1 MTAEKILYIG
11 KIKKLSLILGGLL
24 FAAFSFFFLVFSQ
37 KNFKASSDVLITQ
50 NQTGYA
56 DYYTLSKSADY
67 LSSVITESI
76 YSEKFLDEVIATK
89 MMNPDFL
96 PQDKI
101 KRLKVWNDTVKTS
114 KNANI
119 GIVHLEVFT
128 STQKQAVD
136 VSNSVLS
143 VITNKSSLF
152 LGQGQNVEVKIL
164 SGPIWEKNPSI
175 GNLILAT
182 GGGFMIGFLFV
193 FIWLYYKEELAASH
207 LYSHPRSLEKDEY
220 EESLNYLDKQ

>member
-11 KIKKLSLILGGLL
+11 KYKKFSLILGGLL
-24 FAAFSFFFLVFSQ
+24 FAAVSFLFLVFTQ
-37 KNFKASSDVLITQ
+37 KNFKASSDVLVTQ

-114 KNANI
+114 KNTGI
-119 GIVHLEVFT
+119 GIVRLEIFAT
-128 STQKQAVD
+128 TQKQAMD
-136 VSNSVLS
+136 ISNAVLS
-143 VITNKSSLF
+143 VLANKSSLF
-152 LGQGQNVEVKIL
+152 LGQGQNVEIKIL
-164 SGPIWEKNPSI
+164 SGPIWEKNPSLTNI
-175 GNLILAT
+175 MLAT
-182 GGGFMIGFLFV
+182 AGGFAVGFILT
-193 FIWLYYKEELAASH
+193 FIWLYYKEEIAAARI
-207 LYSHPRSLEKDEY
+207 YSNRFNSAKDEY
-220 EESLNYLDKQ
+220 AESLAYLER

>member
-1 MTAEKILYIG
+1 MTAEKILYLAKNRKG
-11 KIKKLSLILGGLL
+11 VLILGAL
-24 FAAFSFFFLVFSQ
+24 FLAAISFFFLVVTQ
-37 KNFKASSDVLITQ
+37 KSFKASSDVLITQ

-96 PQDKI
+96 PQDKV

-114 KNANI
+114 KNTGI
-119 GIVHLEVFT
+119 GIVRLEIFAA
-128 STQKQAVD
+128 SQKQAVD
-136 VSNSVLS
+136 ISNAVLS

-164 SGPIWEKNPSI
+164 SGPIWEKNPSL

-182 GGGFMIGFLFV
+182 VGGFVVGFLLT
-193 FIWLYYKEELAASH
+193 FIWLYYKEESAAARM
-207 LYSHPRSLEKDEY
+207 YSNKFSSAKDEY
-220 EESLNYLDKQ
+220 AESLRYLDRQ

>member
-24 FAAFSFFFLVFSQ
+24 FAAASFFFLVFSQ

-136 VSNSVLS
+136 VSNAVLS

-182 GGGFMIGFLFV
+182 GGGFMVGFLFV

>member
-24 FAAFSFFFLVFSQ
+24 FAAVSFLFLVFSQ
-37 KNFKASSDVLITQ
+37 KNFKASSDVLVTQ

-67 LSSVITESI
+67 LSSIITESI

-114 KNANI
+114 KNPGI
-119 GIVHLEVFT
+119 GIVRLEIFA
-128 STQKQAVD
+128 STQKQAMD
-136 VSNSVLS
+136 ISSAVLS
-143 VITNKSSLF
+143 VLANKSSLF
-152 LGQGQNVEVKIL
+152 LGQGQNVEVKNL
-164 SGPIWEKNPSI
+164 SGPIWEKNPSPSNI
-175 GNLILAT
+175 VVAT
-182 GGGFMIGFLFV
+182 AGGFMVGFILT
-193 FIWLYYKEELAASH
+193 FIWLYYKEEAAAARM
-207 LYSHPRSLEKDEY
+207 YSDKFYSAKDDY
-220 EESLNYLDKQ
+220 QESLAYLER

>member
-1 MTAEKILYIG
+1 MTAEKIIYIA
-11 KIKKLSLILGGLL
+11 KIRKSALILGGLL
-24 FAAFSFFFLVFSQ
+24 FASISFLVLVFTQ
-37 KNFKASSDVLITQ
+37 KSFKAGSDVLVTQ

-101 KRLKVWNDTVKTS
+101 RRLKVWNDTVKIS

-119 GIVHLEVFT
+119 GIVHLEIFA
-128 STQKQAVD
+128 SNQKQVMDISNAVI
-136 VSNSVLS
+136 S
-143 VITNKSSLF
+143 VITNKSSMF

-164 SGPIWEKNPSI
+164 SGPIWEKNPSTS
-175 GNLILAT
+175 NLILAT
-182 GGGFMIGFLFV
+182 AGGFVVGFLFI
-193 FIWLYYKEELAASH
+193 FIWLYYAEELAASRM
-207 LYSHPRSLEKDEY
+207 YSNPRSSGKDEY
-220 EESLNYLDKQ
+220 EESLEYLEKQ